1 MSALKRLTMISLS
14 LTLLM
19 MGISSSAFTTINT
32 PSIAAASNK
41 RPITRVSRTKLYF
54 ISDFSAV
61 ESFHSSLLNLHASIA
76 PTTGFS
82 TPKLSAE
89 VEAEVLNDMCHVVMD
104 FSGFF
109 GLSKPELQLCSVFGR
124 ILIIGAECLPDQ
136 NVHPEELVIQLV
148 LLAINLND
156 VVKVVSL
163 HQQPSDRN

>member
-1 MSALKRLTMISLS
+1 MER
-14 LTLLM
+14 
-19 MGISSSAFTTINT
+19 
-32 PSIAAASNK
+32 
-41 RPITRVSRTKLYF
+41 YF
-54 ISDFSAV
+54 ITESSVV
-61 ESFHSSLLNLHASIA
+61 ESFHSLLDLQSSMA
-76 PTTGFS
+76 PTTCVS
-82 TPKLSAE
+82 TTMLNPD
-89 VEAEVLNDMCHVVMD
+89 VEAEVLTNMCHVVMD

-109 GLSKPELQLCSVFGR
+109 GLSKPSLQLCSVLGR